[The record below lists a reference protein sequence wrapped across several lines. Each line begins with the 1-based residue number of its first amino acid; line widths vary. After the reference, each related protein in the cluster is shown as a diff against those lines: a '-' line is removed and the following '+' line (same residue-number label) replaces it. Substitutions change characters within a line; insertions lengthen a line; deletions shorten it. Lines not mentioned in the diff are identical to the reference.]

1 MYSKG
6 LSCQEKRETL
16 GDSFICYREVSETKG
31 EMRRWTMEE
40 LVELLSTNPGL
51 QAHLAGV
58 LQHGVAEKMEEAQ
71 AYSEQNKTEKNPEV
85 EDIAKPEEVS
95 KEENV
100 EVSTILPRA
109 VPLPPTLS
117 EDKLA
122 GRQCREDI
130 VSGKILK
137 GLEGKELKGKDIKNT
152 DIEVPGMQQGIM
164 EEQGTQL
171 DGGEIK
177 GLQECQGLFCFS

>member
-1 MYSKG
+1 M
-6 LSCQEKRETL
+6 
-16 GDSFICYREVSETKG
+16 
-31 EMRRWTMEE
+31 
-40 LVELLSTNPGL
+40 
-51 QAHLAGV
+51 
-58 LQHGVAEKMEEAQ
+58 
-71 AYSEQNKTEKNPEV
+71 

-95 KEENV
+95 KEESV

-152 DIEVPGMQQGIM
+152 DIEVPGLQQGVM